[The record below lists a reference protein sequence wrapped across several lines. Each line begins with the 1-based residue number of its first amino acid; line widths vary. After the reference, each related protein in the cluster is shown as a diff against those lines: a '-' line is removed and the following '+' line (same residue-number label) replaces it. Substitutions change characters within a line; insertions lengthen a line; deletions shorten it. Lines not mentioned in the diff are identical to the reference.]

1 MSHGVSPSQPV
12 ALMPL
17 MMQLRAWARERL
29 PWLKSPYHGTRAL
42 VITTMVRTA
51 VGRRWFQG
59 YRVSKGVQS
68 WGLWLAK
75 RRTDPQSLAE
85 ESYWQYY
92 EETGLR
98 PEDLRGLVVVD
109 IASGPRNSLARFEA
123 AQRIG
128 IEPTILGVEKIL
140 RARHGTSIRE
150 HDMLYLPTVAEDTLL
165 PTGKADVV
173 FCINAF
179 DHLDDPAAGL
189 AEFARILKPGGRL
202 FLSLHDEGE
211 ISANE
216 PNPLSF
222 ARVEQLLRA
231 SGRFD
236 VAIELRTTPRPRL
249 HEAPLAIKGAS
260 PEQPII
266 FAIATRRP

>member
-1 MSHGVSPSQPV
+1 
-12 ALMPL
+12 
-17 MMQLRAWARERL
+17 MQLRAWTRERL
-29 PWLKSPYHGTRAL
+29 PWLKRPYHWSRAVL
-42 VITTMVRTA
+42 ISVLVRTPLS
-51 VGRRWFQG
+51 RNWFQR

-68 WGLWLAK
+68 WALWLSK

-85 ESYWQYY
+85 ESFWQYY
-92 EETGLR
+92 EETGL
-98 PEDLRGLVVVD
+98 EADDLRGQVVVD
-109 IASGPRNSLARFEA
+109 IASGPRNSLAKFAA

-150 HDMLYLPTVAEDTLL
+150 HAMLYLPTVAEDTLL
-165 PTGKADVV
+165 PSGLADVV

-202 FLSLHDEGE
+202 LLSLHEEGN

-216 PNPLSF
+216 PNPLSA
-222 ARVEQLLRA
+222 ARVEQLLRD

-236 VAIELRTTPRPRL
+236 ARIELRTTPRPRL
-249 HEAPLAIKGAS
+249 HEAPLAITGAS

-266 FAIATRRP
+266 FVTATRRPV